1 MTIKYLSIN
10 NSSIN
15 INNIPKLNTE
25 NTFTKNMKITNTN
38 KYQNKAQS
46 ILYIRD
52 EYYSYTSPDRVSD
65 SLNTISF
72 QDCNNNWYGVC
83 EQRTNVNNDFTE
95 VDLGI
100 QNIDANQWN
109 YLGIGLNNGE
119 IYTRCPTPVS
129 NSNSTQIAT
138 TAWVRAL
145 LASKG
150 IS

>member
-1 MTIKYLSIN
+1 MSIKYLSIN

-15 INNIPKLNTE
+15 FNKIPKLDTE

-38 KYQNKAQS
+38 RQDNQQT

-52 EYYSYTSPDRVSD
+52 EYYSYISTNRIKD

-72 QDCNNNWYGVC
+72 QDCNNEWYGVC
-83 EQRTNVNNDFTE
+83 EQRTFKDSNNTE

-100 QNIDANQWN
+100 HNIDESHWS
-109 YLGIGLNNGE
+109 YLGIGLNNGVL
-119 IYTRCPTPVS
+119 YTRCPTPVS

-138 TAWVRAL
+138 TQWVRQL

-150 IS
+150 IN

>member
-1 MTIKYLSIN
+1 MAIKYLSIN
-10 NSSIN
+10 NSSIDF
-15 INNIPKLNTE
+15 NNIPKLDTE

-38 KYQNKAQS
+38 KYQNKSQS

-52 EYYSYTSPDRVSD
+52 EYYSYTSPDRVGD

-83 EQRTNVNNDFTE
+83 EQRTYVKSNHTE

-100 QNIDANQWN
+100 HNIDATQWN
-109 YLGIGLNNGE
+109 FLGIGLNNGVL
-119 IYTRCPTPVS
+119 YTRCPTPAS

-138 TAWVRAL
+138 TEWVRKL